1 MKSIST
7 SFVTLACLSLLLASQ
22 NVSAKPSKPVEGC
35 LRTEIVPSD
44 NSILTCI
51 DFANKHGTTFEKM
64 LLWNEGLHKN
74 CDNLDVGNPICVEGP
89 PTVVKPAPATE
100 EAVANTKSETA
111 STRPLYPNLAK
122 SPKAGTT
129 TTTTEAKAEEQ
140 KVKAASDAKMKEQK
154 AKAAAEAKADK
165 QQAQATTE
173 DDSPADRILGRIL

>member
-1 MKSIST
+1 MKPIST

-22 NVSAKPSKPVEGC
+22 NVSAKPSKPVDGC

-89 PTVVKPAPATE
+89 PTVVKPAPASKK
-100 EAVANTKSETA
+100 AAANAKTQTA

-122 SPKAGTT
+122 PPKTGTT
-129 TTTTEAKAEEQ
+129 TATEAAADNQQVQTVTKTKSEEQ
-140 KVKAASDAKMKEQK
+140 KVKAAT
-154 AKAAAEAKADK
+154 EAKAER
-165 QQAQATTE
+165 QQVQTTAE
-173 DDSPADRILGRIL
+173 DDSPVNGLFGGIL